1 MARPPEGT
9 APPAALA
16 LVLISLA
23 VSLSIGAAVRAPCA
37 DLENFLRPGVP
48 YRLCYT
54 DITAL
59 WADRELGSRLPYLE
73 AGNEYPV
80 GTGLLMGLT
89 ALPAA
94 DAAQYLLIN
103 ELVLSLAALA
113 IALLLH
119 RLVGRRALF
128 FTAAPA
134 LAAYSFLNWDLFAIA
149 VSVAAV
155 VALLSRRDRLAG
167 ALAGVGAAAKLFPA
181 FLVPGFALERVRTG
195 DRSAGLRVA
204 LWAALAWLL
213 LNAPFA
219 ILRPSRWSLFFRFN
233 SARPVDPAS
242 LWGLGCTERM
252 TGLCLQP
259 GIVNAASLVLFV
271 GGAVAVWTLRTR
283 REPDF
288 PRWTFA
294 FPLMAL
300 FLLTNKVYS
309 PQYSLWLVP
318 WFALALPDVTRFAV
332 WSAVDLA
339 AWAATLAFV
348 RQVPGFEGPPFLLVK
363 ALVLARAVALLW
375 LLAGYIRRPAEPAAR
390 RVAGEPPSWR
400 RTAAPE

>member
-9 APPAALA
+9 APRAGLA
-16 LVLISLA
+16 LVLASLA
-23 VSLSIGAAVRAPCA
+23 VTLSIGAAVRAPCA
-37 DLENFLRPGVP
+37 DLDNFHRPGVV

-59 WADRELGSRLPYLE
+59 WADRQLGSRLPYAD

-80 GTGLLMGLT
+80 GTGVLMGLT

-94 DAAQYLLIN
+94 DETQYLLIN
-103 ELVLSLAALA
+103 EVVLALAALV

-119 RLVGRRALF
+119 RLVGGRALF

-134 LAAYSFLNWDLFAIA
+134 LAANSFLNWDLFAIA
-149 VSVAAV
+149 LSVGAV
-155 VALLSRRDRLAG
+155 AALLSRRDRLAG
-167 ALAGVGAAAKLFPA
+167 ALAGAGAAAKLFPA
-181 FLVPGFALERVRTG
+181 FLVPGFALERDRTEG
-195 DRSAGLRVA
+195 RRAGLRVA
-204 LWAALAWLL
+204 VWAALAWLL
-213 LNAPFA
+213 LNAPVA

-233 SARPVDPAS
+233 SARPVDRTS
-242 LWGLGCTERM
+242 VWGLGCSEDL

-259 GIVNAASLVLFV
+259 GFVNAASLVLFV
-271 GGAVAVWTLRTR
+271 AGAVAVWTLRVR

-294 FPLMAL
+294 FPLIVL

-318 WFALALPDVTRFAV
+318 WFALVLPDVMRFAV

-339 AWAATLAFV
+339 AWAATLAFL
-348 RQVPGFEGPPFLLVK
+348 RQVPGFEGPPFPLVK
-363 ALVLARAVALLW
+363 ALVIARAIALVW
-375 LLAGYIRRPAEPAAR
+375 LLAAYVRRPSEPVVVRAAEPSR
-390 RVAGEPPSWR
+390 WR
-400 RTAAPE
+400 RSVRTE